1 MKETHYDAK
10 WMIKS
15 RSSDSRMSPIP
26 NRQIQVESK
35 LKLVIF
41 FPIVRTLSQLIEL
54 GGRSGDAAADPAR
67 QSRKLCPREDHL
79 LLLLVPDGARGDRGK
94 GCTARARGVNYREE
108 FLGAIAAARM
118 RRDERHD
125 DAEREKRERMKE
137 C

>member
-79 LLLLVPDGARGDRGK
+79 LLLLVPDSARRDRRK
-94 GCTARARGVNYREE
+94 GCAARARGINDREE

-118 RRDERHD
+118 GRDERHD
-125 DAEREKRERMKE
+125 DAEREKRERMKK